1 LNPPRLTRIDHIGV
15 VVADFDAHVAQLE
28 ALGLELRR
36 EGADDQSH
44 VRHYLSGDATI
55 ELIDVLD
62 EGARTERLHEGEQ
75 ARIEHI
81 AFEVESLED
90 VRAALEARGVE
101 LSWPPYASASGPMI
115 WTTASTSG
123 GVQYQFFV
131 RRPQERP
138 L

>member
-1 LNPPRLTRIDHIGV
+1 MIKRIDHIGV
-15 VVADFDAHVAQLE
+15 VVADFGVHVDQLE
-28 ALGLELRR
+28 GLGLALRR
-36 EGADDQSH
+36 EGSDDDSH
-44 VRHYLSGDATI
+44 VRHYLSGDASI

-62 EGARTERLHEGEQ
+62 ERARSERLGEGEQ

-90 VRAALEARGVE
+90 VRAVLEGRGVE

-115 WTTASTSG
+115 WTAAATSG

-131 RRPQERP
+131 RRPEGDST
-138 L
+138 

>member
-1 LNPPRLTRIDHIGV
+1 LNPPGLKRIDHIGV
-15 VVADFDAHVAQLE
+15 VVADLDAHVAQLE
-28 ALGLELRR
+28 ALGLELHR
-36 EGADDQSH
+36 EGSDDESH
-44 VRHYLSGDATI
+44 VRHYRCGDATV

-62 EGARTERLHEGEQ
+62 ERARRERLHEGEQ

-90 VRAALEARGVE
+90 VRATLEARGVE

-115 WTTASTSG
+115 WTIASTSG

-131 RRPQERP
+131 RRREEGST
-138 L
+138 

>member
-1 LNPPRLTRIDHIGV
+1 LTPPRLTRIDHIGI
-15 VVADFDAHVAQLE
+15 VVADFDSHVAQLE

-36 EGADDQSH
+36 EGSDEQTH
-44 VRHYLSGDATI
+44 VRHYRSGDATI

-62 EGARTERLHEGEQ
+62 VRARTERLDEGEQ

-90 VRAALEARGVE
+90 VRATLEARAVE
-101 LSWPPYASASGPMI
+101 VSWPPYPSASGPMI

-131 RRPQERP
+131 RRPQDGP
-138 L
+138 A

>member
-1 LNPPRLTRIDHIGV
+1 VTPPRLTRIDHIGV
-15 VVADFDAHVAQLE
+15 VVADLDAHVAQLE

-36 EGADDQSH
+36 EGLDGQAH
-44 VRHYLSGDATI
+44 VRHYRSGDATI

-62 EGARTERLHEGEQ
+62 ETARTERLEPGEQ

-90 VRAALEARGVE
+90 VRAVLEARGVE
-101 LSWPPYASASGPMI
+101 VSWPPWPSASGPMI
-115 WTTASTSG
+115 WTTAATSL

-131 RRPQERP
+131 RQPDEAG
-138 L
+138 

>member
-1 LNPPRLTRIDHIGV
+1 VTRPALRRIDHIGI

-36 EGADDQSH
+36 EGADSQSH
-44 VRHYLSGDATI
+44 VRHYVSGDATI

-62 EGARTERLHEGEQ
+62 ESARSERLEVGEQ

-90 VRAALEARGVE
+90 VKAVLEGRGVE
-101 LSWPPYASASGPMI
+101 VSWPPYASASGPMI
-115 WTTASTSG
+115 WTTAATSL

-131 RRPQERP
+131 RRPDEP
-138 L
+138 

>member
-1 LNPPRLTRIDHIGV
+1 VSAPRLMRIDHIGI
-15 VVADFDAHVAQLE
+15 VVADFDGHVAQLE

-36 EGADDQSH
+36 EGLDSDSH
-44 VRHYLSGDATI
+44 VRHYRAGDATI

-62 EGARTERLHEGEQ
+62 ESARTERLDDGAQ

-90 VRAALEARGVE
+90 VRATLEVRGVE
-101 LSWPPYASASGPMI
+101 VSWPPYASASGPMI
-115 WTTASTSG
+115 WTTAATSG

-131 RRPQERP
+131 ARQGEQPG
-138 L
+138 

>member
-1 LNPPRLTRIDHIGV
+1 MIKRVDHIGV
-15 VVADFDAHVAQLE
+15 VVADFGAHVDQLE

-36 EGADDQSH
+36 EGSDDDSH
-44 VRHYLSGDATI
+44 VRHYLAGDASI

-62 EGARTERLHEGEQ
+62 ERARSERLAEGEQ

-90 VRAALEARGVE
+90 VRAVLEGRGVE

-115 WTTASTSG
+115 WTTAATSG

-131 RRPQERP
+131 SRPDEDRP
-138 L
+138 

>member
-1 LNPPRLTRIDHIGV
+1 MTPPRLRRIDHIGV
-15 VVADFDAHVAQLE
+15 VVADFGAHVAQLE

-36 EGADDQSH
+36 EGSDSDSH

-62 EGARTERLHEGEQ
+62 ESARTERLNEGEQ

-81 AFEVESLED
+81 AFEAESLED
-90 VRAALEARGVE
+90 VKATLEARGVE
-101 LSWPPYASASGPMI
+101 VSWPPWPSASGPMI
-115 WTTASTSG
+115 WTTAETSG

-131 RRPQERP
+131 RRPAGASA
-138 L
+138 

>member
-1 LNPPRLTRIDHIGV
+1 MPARIKRIDHIGV
-15 VVADFDAHVAQLE
+15 VVADFGAHVDQLE
-28 ALGLELRR
+28 AFGLALRR
-36 EGADDQSH
+36 EGSDNETD
-44 VRHYLSGDATI
+44 VRHYWSGDTSI

-62 EGARTERLHEGEQ
+62 ESARSERLAEGEQ

-90 VRAALEARGVE
+90 VRATLEARGVE

-115 WTTASTSG
+115 WTTAATSG

-131 RRPQERP
+131 RRPGVDST
-138 L
+138 

>member
-1 LNPPRLTRIDHIGV
+1 MTRARLTRIDHIGV
-15 VVADFDAHVAQLE
+15 VVADFGAHVDQLE

-36 EGADDQSH
+36 EGSDNESH
-44 VRHYLSGDATI
+44 VRHYRSGDSSI

-62 EGARTERLHEGEQ
+62 EGARSERLAEGEQ

-90 VRAALEARGVE
+90 VRAVLEGRGVE
-101 LSWPPYASASGPMI
+101 VSWPPYASASGPMI
-115 WTTASTSG
+115 WTTAATSG

-131 RRPQERP
+131 RRPDEDSR
-138 L
+138 

>member
-1 LNPPRLTRIDHIGV
+1 MTPPKLTRIDHIGV

-36 EGADDQSH
+36 EGADENAH
-44 VRHYLSGDATI
+44 VRHYRSGDATI

-62 EGARTERLHEGEQ
+62 ERARTERLDEGEQ

-90 VRAALEARGVE
+90 VRATLEGRGVE
-101 LSWPPYASASGPMI
+101 VSWPPYASASGPMI
-115 WTTASTSG
+115 WTTAATSG

-131 RRPQERP
+131 RRRDGQPG
-138 L
+138 

>member
-1 LNPPRLTRIDHIGV
+1 MSSAGLKRIDHIGV
-15 VVADFDAHVAQLE
+15 VVADFGAHVAQLE

-36 EGADDQSH
+36 EGADDQAH
-44 VRHYLSGDATI
+44 VRHYRSGDATI

-62 EGARTERLHEGEQ
+62 ESARSERLEQGQQ

-90 VRAALEARGVE
+90 VRAVLEARGVE
-101 LSWPPYASASGPMI
+101 VSWPPYASASGPMI
-115 WTTASTSG
+115 WTEAASSL

-131 RRPQERP
+131 RRPDGAEA
-138 L
+138 

>member
-1 LNPPRLTRIDHIGV
+1 MTPPRLTRIDHIGV

-36 EGADDQSH
+36 EGSDGEAH
-44 VRHYLSGDATI
+44 VRHYRSGDATI
-55 ELIDVLD
+55 ELIDVLE
-62 EGARTERLHEGEQ
+62 EGARSERLNEGEQ

-90 VRAALEARGVE
+90 VRLTLEARGVE
-101 LSWPPYASASGPMI
+101 LSWPPFASASGPMI
-115 WTTASTSG
+115 WTIASTSG

-131 RRPQERP
+131 RRPEERP
-138 L
+138 A

>member
-1 LNPPRLTRIDHIGV
+1 MTRPRVTRIDHIGV
-15 VVADFDAHVAQLE
+15 VVADFGAHVDQLE

-36 EGADDQSH
+36 EGSDNESH
-44 VRHYLSGDATI
+44 VRHYLSGDSSI

-62 EGARTERLHEGEQ
+62 ERARSERLAQGEQ

-90 VRAALEARGVE
+90 VRSALEARGVE
-101 LSWPPYASASGPMI
+101 VSWPSYPSTSGPMI
-115 WTTASTSG
+115 WTTAATSG

-131 RRPQERP
+131 RRPDREST
-138 L
+138 